1 MGVPEG
7 ENGLIKVKEAIIVE
21 GKYDKIKLSSLV
33 DGLIL
38 ETHGFQIFKDQQQM
52 DLLRRLADTRGL
64 VILTDSDAAGFVI
77 RNYLNGSIDNRRL
90 KHAYI
95 PDVFGKEKRKEKGS
109 KEGKLG
115 VEGVDASLILD
126 ALRRAGA
133 TILDDPEG
141 SQPAS
146 AGQTIRKADLFAW
159 GLSGQ
164 EDSAQ
169 KRKVLLRHLSLP
181 EHLTANALVKVL
193 GSILTREQCE
203 EVIEGLFA
211 KNS

>member
-1 MGVPEG
+1 M
-7 ENGLIKVKEAIIVE
+7 IQVKEAIIVE

-38 ETHGFQIFKDQQQM
+38 ETHGFQIFKDKQQM
-52 DLLRRLADTRGL
+52 ALIRRLADTRGL
-64 VILTDSDAAGFVI
+64 IILTDSDAAGFVI
-77 RNYLNGSIDNRRL
+77 RNYLNGSIDRRKI

-115 VEGVDASLILD
+115 VEGIQAHVILD

-133 TILDDPEG
+133 TILDHDNLP
-141 SQPAS
+141 
-146 AGQTIRKADLFAW
+146 QTVPCGEPIRKADLFQW

-164 EDSAQ
+164 EDSAA
-169 KRKVLLRHLSLP
+169 KRKALLQYLNLP
-181 EHLTANALVKVL
+181 EHLAANALVKVL
-193 GSILTREQCE
+193 GSIFTREQCE
-203 EVIEGLFA
+203 QVIQELFA
-211 KNS
+211 KK